1 MEKEKELEKMKS
13 GNWIDES
20 NLINLE
26 RLFYFYPA
34 PGWHHRYCIYLTL
47 AEKHLFERSG
57 RRKKQRGKRKSGRF
71 YVYISPL
78 LTSLLSFSLLSSPM
92 AESQGHGIQIPTAS
106 SPPSDQD
113 FDHDVDH
120 PDFSPVGSPE
130 LTDSLLPPPLEQP
143 LPSVLSDDLRRKII
157 KQATS
162 LLFFCCFFFEY
173 LGAFFLSEFLL
184 PFSIWCCRYLAVIWP
199 LILGYWIIIRWWL
212 KKIVIRFLELV
223 VGF

>member
-78 LTSLLSFSLLSSPM
+78 LTSLLSFSLLSSPLLWQNPKGM
-92 AESQGHGIQIPTAS
+92 GSKFPLLHLHRLIKILITMWIIPIFLPSARPS
-106 SPPSDQD
+106 SPIL
-113 FDHDVDH
+113 
-120 PDFSPVGSPE
+120 FSHRPWSSRCPPCSPMISAAR
-130 LTDSLLPPPLEQP
+130 LSSRQLVYFSFVAFSLN
-143 LPSVLSDDLRRKII
+143 IW
-157 KQATS
+157 A
-162 LLFFCCFFFEY
+162 
-173 LGAFFLSEFLL
+173 
-184 PFSIWCCRYLAVIWP
+184 PFSWVNFFY
-199 LILGYWIIIRWWL
+199 
-212 KKIVIRFLELV
+212 RFQYGV
-223 VGF
+223 VDI